1 MNDELKM
8 RMLEAS
14 VAYLKARDYEI
25 LETAWTCEE
34 GTIDVI
40 AKDEDDLVLAKV
52 AFSADPGKG
61 FPRENL
67 KREKLEKLAA
77 RYLATS
83 EEVNVG
89 LRFDFIG
96 IIALAPDRALIR
108 HHVNALAMALP
119 GEAN

>member
-14 VAYLKARDYEI
+14 VAYLKARDFEI

-40 AKDEDDLVLAKV
+40 AKDEGDLVLVNV
-52 AFSADPGKG
+52 ACSTGAGKG

-77 RYLATS
+77 RYLAAS
-83 EEVNVG
+83 DVVNVG
-89 LRFDFIG
+89 VRFDFIG
-96 IIALAPDRALIR
+96 IIAVAPDRALIR

-119 GEAN
+119 GEAS